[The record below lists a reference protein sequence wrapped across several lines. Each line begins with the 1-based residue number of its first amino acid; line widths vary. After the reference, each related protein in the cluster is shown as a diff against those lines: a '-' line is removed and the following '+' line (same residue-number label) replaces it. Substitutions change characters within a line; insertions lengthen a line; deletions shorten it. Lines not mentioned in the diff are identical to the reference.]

1 MTDEQIAALERLI
14 SDTEAR
20 GVLGVAKDKAIIR
33 DFIEALRV
41 GGISHVLG
49 AATVVGEKNGA
60 WRERAQIV
68 TWLHNHDF
76 EDDIFNDVSVV
87 LAHAIKRLDHMSDA
101 IEAGAHEET
110 TDGIA

>member
-1 MTDEQIAALERLI
+1 MDAETLAALERLL

-20 GVLGVAKDKAIIR
+20 GVLGFAKDAALIR
-33 DFIEALRV
+33 ALIETLRV
-41 GGISHVLG
+41 GSISGLLG

-76 EDDIFNDVSVV
+76 EYDIFNDVSVV

-101 IEAGAHEET
+101 IEAGAHEEQQP
-110 TDGIA
+110 